1 MSKQTGLGDNLYYG
15 GYDISGDVG
24 SLSKI
29 SGSQAVLDVTGIN
42 KSAHERIGG
51 LRDGGI
57 DFSAFF
63 NPGPSANAAHLVL
76 APLSRNDAQAAYFHQ
91 PSLGGPAAV
100 CVAKEIDYPGTRG
113 NDGSL
118 TFAISMQANGFG
130 LEWGKQLTA
139 GKRTD
144 TAATNGS
151 SINDTPGLTTP
162 GVPASGTPVTNT
174 SGYPVQVVIT
184 GGTMT
189 NVSVNGTTVGTGAG
203 TYTLLQGQTITLTYT
218 VAPTWV
224 WQGASAFGFQAY
236 LQVFAF
242 TGTDAT
248 VTIQDSS
255 DGTTFANVTGGS
267 FAQITS
273 STPQAQ
279 RIATSNTST
288 LRQYVR
294 AITTTVGGFTSLTFA
309 VMYSRNPIANVTF

>member
-1 MSKQTGLGDNLYYG
+1 MAKQTGLGDNCYVG
-15 GYDISGDVG
+15 GYDLSGDIG

-29 SGSQAVLDVTGIN
+29 SGAQAVLDVTGIN

-57 DFSAFF
+57 DFTAFF
-63 NPGPSANAAHLVL
+63 NPAIGQAHPVLSALPRTDV
-76 APLSRNDAQAAYFHQ
+76 QVMYFR
-91 PSLGGPAAV
+91 GTAIGNPAAA
-100 CVAKEIDYPGTRG
+100 CVAKQINYDGTRG
-113 NDGSL
+113 ADGAL
-118 TFAISMQANGFG
+118 TFAVQAQANAFG

-144 TAATNGS
+144 TAATNGA

-184 GGTMT
+184 GGTMS
-189 NVSVNGTTVGTGAG
+189 NVSVNGTSVGTGAG
-203 TYTLLQGQTITLTYT
+203 TYTLLPTQTITLTYT

-224 WQGASAFGFQAY
+224 WQGASVFGFQAY

-267 FAQITS
+267 FSQITS

-279 RIATSNTST
+279 RIATANTAT

-294 AITTTVGGFTSLTFA
+294 AVTTTSGGFTSLTFA
-309 VMYSRNPIANVTF
+309 VMYSRNQVAGVTF

>member
-1 MSKQTGLGDNLYYG
+1 MTKQTGLGDNLYYG

-76 APLSRNDAQAAYFHQ
+76 SPLSRNDAQAAYFHQ
-91 PSLGGPAAV
+91 PSLGGPAAA

-151 SINDTPGLTTP
+151 SINDG
-162 GVPASGTPVTNT
+162 AAT
-174 SGYPVQVVIT
+174 S
-184 GGTMT
+184 
-189 NVSVNGTTVGTGAG
+189 
-203 TYTLLQGQTITLTYT
+203 
-218 VAPTWV
+218 
-224 WQGASAFGFQAY
+224 FGFSAY
-236 LQVFAF
+236 LQMFAF

-248 VTIQDSS
+248 VTIQDSA
-255 DGTTFANVTGGS
+255 DNATWANVTGGS

-279 RIATSNTST
+279 RIATSNTAT

-294 AITTTVGGFTSLTFA
+294 VITTTVGGFTNLQFA
-309 VMYSRNPIANVTF
+309 VMYSRFPIAGVVF